1 MSSKVTLLY
10 RTKERIVMEKEEL
23 YQEILKR
30 AQDGKIAC
38 RQCFE
43 VAQECNASLK
53 VMGEVCNENKIHI
66 RACQLGCFK

>member
-1 MSSKVTLLY
+1 MDSIGALFY
-10 RTKERIVMEKEEL
+10 RIQERIVMEKEEL

-53 VMGEVCNENKIHI
+53 VIGDVCNENEIRI

>member
-1 MSSKVTLLY
+1 M
-10 RTKERIVMEKEEL
+10 IMEKEEL

-43 VAQECNASLK
+43 VAQECDASLK
-53 VMGEVCNENKIHI
+53 IIGDICTENDIHI